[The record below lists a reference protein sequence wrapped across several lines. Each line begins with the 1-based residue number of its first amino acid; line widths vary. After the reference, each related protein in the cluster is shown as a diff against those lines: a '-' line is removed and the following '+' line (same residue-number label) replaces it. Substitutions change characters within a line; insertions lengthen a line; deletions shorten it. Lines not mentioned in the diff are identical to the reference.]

1 MKRKIPY
8 GVMNWEKAVRECYL
22 VDNTPEGCCDFLA
35 VPKPGFAKPACL
47 VEFKYFTNAAAA
59 RGNVLGRATRCR
71 AARAG
76 TIPSRRTSS
85 RSAATGV
92 TTGSPYSLAL
102 RIVSSDNKLLG

>member
-22 VDNTPEGCCDFLA
+22 VENTPEGRCDFLA

-59 RGNVLGRATRCR
+59 RGNVLGRATPD
-71 AARAG
+71 AETVAQARRYRDAL
-76 TIPSRRTSS
+76 PRRPGWDHPVETYVVEVCGN
-85 RSAATGV
+85 RGYNWFAV
-92 TTGSPYSLAL
+92 
-102 RIVSSDNKLLG
+102 